1 MGIGKQIE
9 QIAQEHPDKAALI
22 FKNNF
27 ITYDAF
33 YQSICHIQKHLL
45 YIGDTKRP
53 QKVAVLIG
61 NEPAFLE
68 VFFAV
73 VTLGWTAIPF
83 DPKWSEREAA
93 QVMSKAEA
101 DIYLKSKQFTEY
113 APYMVD
119 AAYDIEEI
127 KATPIIGD
135 SLPPWNV
142 HTSEHFY
149 LGFTSGSTGSP
160 KGFIRNH
167 TSWLESFKAGE
178 EAFQY
183 GRDDVIMAPGPLC
196 HSLSLF
202 GAIHA
207 LHMGATFHLTTTF
220 SASSILSHLR
230 KGCTSVLY
238 AVPTMLQSLM
248 QHLTKPIKR
257 KITFLSSG
265 AKLDSRL
272 RHKLGNAFPESII
285 YEYYGASELS
295 YVSFSSEELSSKYP
309 GSVGKPF
316 PGVQITVRNSN
327 GEPVPNGNIGKIYI
341 ESDFLFDGYVHEPE
355 ETKKVLTDF
364 GANIED
370 LGWMND
376 EGVLTIV
383 GREKNMMISGGLNV
397 FPEEIEKVMKEK
409 DTVKE
414 AIVIGIQDEYWGQKV
429 IALIQWK
436 GKAYPDSLHLHCK
449 QRLASYKVPKAFY
462 EIEAFPYTS
471 TGKIARKEIEMKWR
485 DLINEYTCNC

>member
-149 LGFTSGSTGSP
+149 LEFQSGSTGSP

-167 TSWLESFKAGE
+167 TSCLESFKAGE
-178 EAFQY
+178 EACQY

-327 GEPVPNGNIGKIYI
+327 GEPVPNGNIGKI
-341 ESDFLFDGYVHEPE
+341 
-355 ETKKVLTDF
+355 
-364 GANIED
+364 
-370 LGWMND
+370 
-376 EGVLTIV
+376 
-383 GREKNMMISGGLNV
+383 
-397 FPEEIEKVMKEK
+397 
-409 DTVKE
+409 
-414 AIVIGIQDEYWGQKV
+414 
-429 IALIQWK
+429 
-436 GKAYPDSLHLHCK
+436 
-449 QRLASYKVPKAFY
+449 
-462 EIEAFPYTS
+462 
-471 TGKIARKEIEMKWR
+471 
-485 DLINEYTCNC
+485 